1 MLSEKDLMVRREQ
14 RKAFMEAAA
23 RERATREALRAQ
35 QNRPQ
40 AGARPTAATLPR
52 RALAA
57 LGGLMIAYGCRLVN
71 RFDAPSAS
79 PTAS

>member
-1 MLSEKDLMVRREQ
+1 MLSDKDLMVRREQ
-14 RKAFMEAAA
+14 RKGFMEAAV
-23 RERATREALRAQ
+23 RERAAREALRAQ

-40 AGARPTAATLPR
+40 ARARHTATALPR

-57 LGGLMIAYGCRLVN
+57 LGGLMVACGHHLVN

-79 PTAS
+79 PSTS